1 MGSLTADG
9 AAVFAFA
16 LMNLFYPPER
26 TVEMSEMEDG
36 TFDSKKKGPLV
47 NQRANG

>member
-1 MGSLTADG
+1 
-9 AAVFAFA
+9 
-16 LMNLFYPPER
+16 MNLFYPPQR

-36 TFDSKKKGPLV
+36 KFLITKEKGPLV